1 MSDSAYVGSL
11 TERLSLLNELVV
23 LALLCCI
30 GADTDLIFLNGA
42 EVLCLDVLFMVVC
55 ACVVLLVVVAR
66 SSSR

>member
-23 LALLCCI
+23 FALLGCI

-42 EVLCLDVLFMVVC
+42 EILCLDVRLC
-55 ACVVLLVVVAR
+55 
-66 SSSR
+66 

>member
-23 LALLCCI
+23 FALLGCI

-55 ACVVLLVVVAR
+55 VCVVLLVVIAR